1 VTNLCQVVL
10 WEINNN
16 LENIL
21 VMSYRVDYCL
31 NQLIFT
37 KSQTMTTDKLLQGRL
52 ALVVSFTFFKSGAF
66 SLGLRIGTGY
76 KYI

>member
-1 VTNLCQVVL
+1 MTNLCQVVL

-21 VMSYRVDYCL
+21 VMSYKVDYCL
-31 NQLIFT
+31 NQLIFI
-37 KSQTMTTDKLLQGRL
+37 KSQTMTTDKFLHGRMD
-52 ALVVSFTFFKSGAF
+52 LVLSFTSFKSGAF
-66 SLGLRIGTGY
+66 TLGLRIGKGF